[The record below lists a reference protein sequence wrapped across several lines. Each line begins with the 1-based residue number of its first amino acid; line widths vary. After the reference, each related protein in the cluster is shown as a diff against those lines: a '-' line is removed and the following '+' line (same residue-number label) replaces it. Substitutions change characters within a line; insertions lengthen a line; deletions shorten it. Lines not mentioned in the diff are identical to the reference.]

1 MMHKNYPHIPQ
12 IMIDLVEN
20 SDARLKF
27 PTDVDEVLMIGN
39 HLLSKGKGVQLTEEE
54 DAWFSIFN
62 SLMIYSMNYQLE
74 NDSNSR
80 NNMYEFFKSGKQH
93 ELSDDENGKKLFEDI
108 LTKNLIDSEE
118 YEKVIELKKRND
130 GTNG

>member
-20 SDARLKF
+20 SDVRLKF

-54 DAWFSIFN
+54 DAWFYIFN

>member
-1 MMHKNYPHIPQ
+1 
-12 IMIDLVEN
+12 
-20 SDARLKF
+20 
-27 PTDVDEVLMIGN
+27 
-39 HLLSKGKGVQLTEEE
+39 
-54 DAWFSIFN
+54 
-62 SLMIYSMNYQLE
+62 MNYQLE
-74 NDSNSR
+74 NNSNSR

>member
-20 SDARLKF
+20 SDVRLKF

>member
-1 MMHKNYPHIPQ
+1 
-12 IMIDLVEN
+12 
-20 SDARLKF
+20 
-27 PTDVDEVLMIGN
+27 
-39 HLLSKGKGVQLTEEE
+39 
-54 DAWFSIFN
+54 
-62 SLMIYSMNYQLE
+62 
-74 NDSNSR
+74 
-80 NNMYEFFKSGKQH
+80 MYEFFKSGKQH